1 VVLNALNMLKE
12 EQLILLVLVA
22 QAAKEGIYLFR
33 QTQPHYQEII
43 FHFHQIASRNGVF
56 ALF

>member
-1 VVLNALNMLKE
+1 MLKE